1 MKILYEDNHLI
12 VAYKERGILSQK
24 DISNEDDMLTLLKDY
39 IKNKYHKEGNVYLGL
54 VHRLD
59 RNTSGI
65 MVFARTSKAASR
77 LNEQIINNE
86 FHKKYLAIIE
96 GKVDNKGTLI
106 NKIKK
111 DEKLLKAFIGEEG
124 KEAILNYQLI
134 ETKEDKS
141 LIEIE
146 LITGRFHQIRAQ
158 FANINHPLYG
168 DHLYGSHKYDRYFLD
183 AYYLS
188 FLHPISKERLV
199 FKLIPHD
206 GLFSEFDSLK

>member
-158 FANINHPLYG
+158 FANINHVTRRIFAFWL
-168 DHLYGSHKYDRYFLD
+168 
-183 AYYLS
+183 
-188 FLHPISKERLV
+188 LV
-199 FKLIPHD
+199 NTRQ
-206 GLFSEFDSLK
+206 